1 MNIKKN
7 VKAIYIIWLR
17 GIKLS
22 SRYKVGFISHL
33 GQPLLWL
40 LLMGTGLRGSVSMGS
55 MGLTESTGIDY
66 MAFML
71 PGIIGMS
78 LLFSSMMGGMR
89 ILWDKKF
96 GFLKEMMV
104 APISRVSIVLGNNF
118 SIATISIL
126 QGIIIIL
133 LVPLIGVD
141 LNLFYIPIALLF
153 ILMIGL
159 TFTSVGIVISTQM
172 EDFGSFQGIQTF
184 LTLPLFLLS
193 SAFFPVTKLPYPIQI
208 IAYFNPLFYGVDGLR
223 GALIGVSTLPMWL
236 DLLAVTAFCA
246 GLILLSAYLFNRS
259 EGI

>member
-1 MNIKKN
+1 MVTI
-7 VKAIYIIWLR
+7 KAIYIIWLR

-40 LLMGTGLRGSVSMGS
+40 LLLGTGLRGSVSMAS

-66 MAFML
+66 VAFML
-71 PGIIGMS
+71 PGIIGMT
-78 LLFSSMMGGMR
+78 LLFSSMIGGMR

-104 APISRVSIVLGNNF
+104 APISRASIVLGNNL

-126 QGIIIIL
+126 QGIIIISL
-133 LVPLIGVD
+133 APLIGVD

-159 TFTSVGIVISTQM
+159 TFTSVGIALSTQM

-193 SAFFPVTKLPYPIQI
+193 SAFFPVTELPYPVQI
-208 IAYFNPLFYGVDGLR
+208 VAYFNPLFYGVDGLR
-223 GALIGVSTLPMWL
+223 GALIGVSMLSVWF
-236 DLLAVTAFCA
+236 DLLVVIASCA
-246 GLILLSAYLFNRS
+246 GLISLSAFLFNRS

>member
-7 VKAIYIIWLR
+7 AKAIYIIWLR

-22 SRYKVGFISHL
+22 LRYKVGFISHL

-40 LLMGTGLRGSVSMGS
+40 LLLGTGLRGSVSMVS

-66 MAFML
+66 VAFML

-126 QGIIIIL
+126 QGIIIIIL
-133 LVPLIGVD
+133 APFIGVD
-141 LNLFYIPIALLF
+141 LNFFYIPIALLF

-159 TFTSVGIVISTQM
+159 TFTSVGIAISTQM

-184 LTLPLFLLS
+184 VTLPLFLLS
-193 SAFFPVTKLPYPIQI
+193 GAFFPVTKLPYPIQI
-208 IAYFNPLFYGVDGLR
+208 IAYLNPLLYGVDGLR
-223 GALIGVSTLPMWL
+223 GALIGVSMLPLWL
-236 DLLAVTAFCA
+236 DLMAVIAFCA
-246 GLILLSAYLFNRS
+246 GLISLSAYLFNRS

>member
-7 VKAIYIIWLR
+7 AKAIYIIWLR

-22 SRYKVGFISHL
+22 SRYKIGFLSQL

-40 LLMGTGLRGSVSMGS
+40 LLLGTGLRGSVSMGS

-71 PGIIGMS
+71 PGILGMT

-104 APISRVSIVLGNNF
+104 APISRVSIVLGNSF

-126 QGIIIIL
+126 QGIIVISL
-133 LVPLIGVD
+133 APLIGVD

-159 TFTSVGIVISTQM
+159 TFTSVGIVLSTQM
-172 EDFGSFQGIQTF
+172 EDIGSFQGVQTF

-193 SAFFPVTKLPYPIQI
+193 SAFFPITKLPYPIQI
-208 IAYFNPLFYGVDGLR
+208 VAYLNPLFYGVDGLR
-223 GALIGVSTLPMWL
+223 GALIGVSTMPMWL
-236 DLLAVTAFCA
+236 DLLTVTTFCA

-259 EGI
+259 EGL

>member
-1 MNIKKN
+1 MK

-22 SRYKVGFISHL
+22 LRYKVGFISHL

-40 LLMGTGLRGSVSMGS
+40 LLLGTGLRGSVSMVS
-55 MGLTESTGIDY
+55 MGLTESMEIDY

-78 LLFSSMMGGMR
+78 LIFSSMMGGMR

-104 APISRVSIVLGNNF
+104 APISRVSIVLGNDL

-126 QGIIIIL
+126 QGIIIIIL
-133 LVPLIGVD
+133 APLIGVD
-141 LNLFYIPIALLF
+141 LNLLYIPIALLF
-153 ILMIGL
+153 ILMLGL
-159 TFTSVGIVISTQM
+159 TFTSVGIVLSIQM
-172 EDFGSFQGIQTF
+172 EDIGSFQGIQTF

-193 SAFFPVTKLPYPIQI
+193 SAFFPVTKLPYPVQI
-208 IAYFNPLFYGVDGLR
+208 VAHLNPLFYGVDGLR
-223 GALIGVSTLPMWL
+223 GALIGVSMLPMWF
-236 DLLAVTAFCA
+236 DLMVVIAFCA
-246 GLILLSAYLFNRS
+246 GLISLSTFLFNRS

>member
-1 MNIKKN
+1 MN

-22 SRYKVGFISHL
+22 SRYKVGFISQL

-40 LLMGTGLRGSVSMGS
+40 LLLGTGLRGSVSMGS

-66 MAFML
+66 VAFML
-71 PGIIGMS
+71 PGIIGMT

-104 APISRVSIVLGNNF
+104 APISRVSIVLGNDL

-133 LVPLIGVD
+133 LAPLIGVN

-153 ILMIGL
+153 VLMVGL
-159 TFTSVGIVISTQM
+159 TFTSVGIVLSTQI
-172 EDFGSFQGIQTF
+172 EDIGSFQGIQTF

-193 SAFFPVTKLPYPIQI
+193 GAFFPITKLPYPIQI
-208 IAYFNPLFYGVDGLR
+208 IAHFNPLFYGVDGLR
-223 GALIGVSTLPMWL
+223 GALIGVSMLPMWL
-236 DLLAVTAFCA
+236 DLIVVTAFCA
-246 GLILLSAYLFNRS
+246 GLISLSAYLFNIS

>member
-1 MNIKKN
+1 MANK
-7 VKAIYIIWLR
+7 KAIYIIWLR

-40 LLMGTGLRGSVSMGS
+40 LLLGTGLRGSVSMGS
-55 MGLTESTGIDY
+55 MGLTESSMGIDY

-133 LVPLIGVD
+133 LAPLIGVD
-141 LNLFYIPIALLF
+141 LNVFYIPIALLF

-172 EDFGSFQGIQTF
+172 EDMGSFQGIQTF

-193 SAFFPVTKLPYPIQI
+193 SAFFPVTKLPYPVQI
-208 IAYFNPLFYGVDGLR
+208 IAYLNPLLYGVDGLR
-223 GALIGVSTLPMWL
+223 GALIGVSTLPMWF
-236 DLLAVTAFCA
+236 DLLVVTFFCA
-246 GLILLSAYLFNRS
+246 VLIFCGAYLFNRS

>member
-7 VKAIYIIWLR
+7 AKAIYIIWRR

-22 SRYKVGFISHL
+22 LRYKIGFISQL

-40 LLMGTGLRGSVSMGS
+40 LLLGTGLRGSVSMGR
-55 MGLTESTGIDY
+55 MGLAESTGMDY

-71 PGIIGMS
+71 PGIIGMT
-78 LLFSSMMGGMR
+78 LLFSSMQGGMR
-89 ILWDKKF
+89 VLFDKKF

-104 APISRVSIVLGNNF
+104 APILRTSIVLGNNL

-126 QGIIIIL
+126 QGIIVIL
-133 LVPLIGVD
+133 LAPLVGVN
-141 LNLFYIPIALLF
+141 LNLLYIPIALLF

-159 TFTSVGIVISTQM
+159 TFTSVGVALSTQM
-172 EDFGSFQGIQTF
+172 EDIGALQSVQTF

-193 SAFFPVTKLPYPIQI
+193 SAFFPITKLPYPVQI
-208 IAYFNPLFYGVDGLR
+208 VAYFNPLFYGVDGLR
-223 GALIGVSTLPMWL
+223 GALIGVSTLPIWFDFL
-236 DLLAVTAFCA
+236 VVVLSCI
-246 GLILLSAYLFNRS
+246 GLTLLSAHLFNKS